1 MFKCI
6 VLFLA
11 AACTLAAQA
20 IRNHA
25 LDPTQTFD
33 LPISR
38 EITTVMF
45 PGALTAVAGADM
57 VIDGGKGAVEI
68 EEGTPVRFHVSHAPG
83 SNFILIRSLQPQ
95 TMARLTAIYEG
106 SAYVLQLRAT
116 DGDSVASVIFQRAA
130 AAQAV
135 RVETPPEP
143 VKFSPRIGLSLLDR
157 ARAYPV
163 LVKSLPK
170 AVEGVTLR
178 AQNRK
183 VILPDLE
190 ITVQEVYR
198 FSREDAVV
206 FLLSLKNTTDSVVD
220 LVPSTFAARVAQERF
235 EQSIAN
241 GPRTLA
247 PGDSAEAEFAI
258 VGLPDGTRNDLSADN
273 AFTILI
279 NSARRETKIASVEA
293 PVAQATT
300 EAPHP

>member
-1 MFKCI
+1 MWKYAG
-6 VLFLA
+6 LFLGLVSA
-11 AACTLAAQA
+11 LGAQA
-20 IRNHA
+20 IRDFT
-25 LDPTQTFD
+25 LDPQQAVD
-33 LPISR
+33 LPVSR

-45 PGALTAVAGADM
+45 PGAITAVAGADM
-57 VIDGGKGAVEI
+57 LIDNGGKDAVEV
-68 EEGTPVRFHVSHAPG
+68 EEGTPLRFHVTHAPG
-83 SNFILIRSLQPQ
+83 SNFILVRSLQPEA
-95 TMARLTAIYEG
+95 TGRLTAIYDG
-106 SAYVLQLRAT
+106 AAYVIELRSVAAN
-116 DGDSVASVIFQRAA
+116 SVASAIFKRAVA
-130 AAQAV
+130 ATAV
-135 RVETPPEP
+135 KVEAPPEP

-183 VILPDLE
+183 VNLPDLE

-198 FSREDAVV
+198 FSKEDAVV
-206 FLLSLKNTTDSVVD
+206 FLLRLKNTSDRVVD
-220 LVPSTFAARVAQERF
+220 LVPSSFAARVAQERF

-247 PGDSAEAEFAI
+247 PGESGDAEFAI

-279 NSARRETKIASVEA
+279 NSSRRA
-293 PVAQATT
+293 PTVTAITESPITT
-300 EAPHP
+300 EAPAP

>member
-1 MFKCI
+1 MWKFTG
-6 VLFLA
+6 LFLA
-11 AACTLAAQA
+11 SALALTAQP
-20 IRNHA
+20 IRNFV
-25 LDPTQTFD
+25 LDPTQAVD
-33 LPISR
+33 LPVSR

-57 VIDGGKGAVEI
+57 LIESGKGTVEI
-68 EEGTPVRFHVSHAPG
+68 DEGSPVRFHVTHAPG
-83 SNFILIRSLQPQ
+83 SNFILVRSLQPEA
-95 TMARLTAIYEG
+95 MARLTVIYEG
-106 SAYVLQLRAT
+106 SAYVIQLHSVES
-116 DGDSVASVIFQRAA
+116 DSVASVIFKRAD
-130 AAQAV
+130 AQMAV
-135 RVETPPEP
+135 RVDAPPEP

-163 LVKSLPK
+163 LLKSLPK

-183 VILPDLE
+183 VELPDLE

-198 FSREDAVV
+198 FSKEDAVV
-206 FLLSLKNTTDSVVD
+206 FLLRIRNTTDAIVD
-220 LVPSTFAARVAQERF
+220 LMPSTFAARVAQERF

-247 PGDSAEAEFAI
+247 PGESADAEFAI

-279 NSARRETKIASVEA
+279 NSARRETK
-293 PVAQATT
+293 VAALGIPPSSTGAT
-300 EAPHP
+300 HP

>member
-1 MFKCI
+1 MWKYAG
-6 VLFLA
+6 LFFGMVSALG
-11 AACTLAAQA
+11 AQT
-20 IRNHA
+20 IRDLN
-25 LDPTQTFD
+25 LDPQQAVD
-33 LPISR
+33 LPVSR

-45 PGALTAVAGADM
+45 PGAITAVAGADM
-57 VIDGGKGAVEI
+57 LIDSGKDAVEV
-68 EEGTPVRFHVSHAPG
+68 EEGTPLRFHVTHAPG
-83 SNFILIRSLQPQ
+83 SNFILVRSLQPD
-95 TMARLTAIYEG
+95 ASGRLTAIYD
-106 SAYVLQLRAT
+106 SAAYVIELRSVAAN
-116 DGDSVASVIFQRAA
+116 SVASAIFKRPVVAS
-130 AAQAV
+130 AV
-135 RVETPPEP
+135 KVDAPPEP

-183 VILPDLE
+183 VNLPDLE

-198 FSREDAVV
+198 FSKEDAVV
-206 FLLSLKNTTDSVVD
+206 FLLRLKNTTDHVVD
-220 LVPSTFAARVAQERF
+220 LVPSSFAARVAQERF

-247 PGDSAEAEFAI
+247 PGESGDAEFAI

-279 NSARRETKIASVEA
+279 NSSRREATVASNTESPVTMEA
-293 PVAQATT
+293 PT
-300 EAPHP
+300 P